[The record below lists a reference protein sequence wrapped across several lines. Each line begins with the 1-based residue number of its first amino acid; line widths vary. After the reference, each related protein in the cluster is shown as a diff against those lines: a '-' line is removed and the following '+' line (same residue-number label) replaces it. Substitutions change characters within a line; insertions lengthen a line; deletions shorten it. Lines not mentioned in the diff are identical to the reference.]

1 MTVALAFAVA
11 LVATWGIT
19 PLAIRVARSTG
30 FLDKP
35 AGYKGH
41 AAPTPYL
48 GGSAIMAGVLVAAVA
63 LGGAAH
69 GRWVLI
75 AGAVALW
82 ALGTADDK
90 LNLSPLTR
98 VVAEVVVAG
107 ALFATGNGWHVGADV
122 FNLLLTIAW
131 VVAVVNAVNL
141 MDNMDGT
148 SATVA
153 GTSALGAGALALI
166 SHDTGL
172 AVLCLAVGGACA
184 GFLPRNLARPSR
196 IFMGDGGSMPLGLLV
211 AGVAMAA
218 STHSSAGAG
227 AGAIIIGGML
237 LGLALLDTTLVTF
250 SRRVGGRP
258 LLTGARDHLT
268 HRLRT
273 KLGTPRAV
281 AAFLGGTQMLLCLGA
296 IALQQLGFGAVLSAG
311 MLTVALGAIT
321 IIRLNRWPW
330 FDRRTG
336 PRLGIEHRRPQRDLL
351 GRSRPQA
358 VAAGETARA

>member
-1 MTVALAFAVA
+1 MTLVLAFSLAFA
-11 LVATWGIT
+11 ATWAVT
-19 PLAIRVARSTG
+19 PLAIRVALATG
-30 FLDKP
+30 FIDRP

-41 AAPTPYL
+41 DAPTPYL
-48 GGSAIMAGVLVAAVA
+48 GGSAIMVGVLVTAVA
-63 LGGAAH
+63 LGGAGH
-69 GRWVLI
+69 GRWVLL
-75 AGAVALW
+75 AGAAVLW
-82 ALGTADDK
+82 MLGTADDR

-98 VVAEVVVAG
+98 VIAEAAVAG
-107 ALFATGNGWHVGADV
+107 ALFATGNGWHVSAGIVD
-122 FNLLLTIAW
+122 LLLTVGW
-131 VVAVVNAVNL
+131 VIAVVNAVNL

-153 GTSALGAGALALI
+153 GTSALGAGGLALVGGD
-166 SHDTGL
+166 SSL

-218 STHSSAGAG
+218 SAHAAVGAG
-227 AGAIIIGGML
+227 AVVIGVLL

-273 KLGTPRAV
+273 KLGTSRAV
-281 AAFLGGTQMLLCLGA
+281 AAFLGGTQLLLCGGA
-296 IALQQLGFGAVLSAG
+296 IVLGQIGLGAVLSAG
-311 MLTVALGAIT
+311 ILAT
-321 IIRLNRWPW
+321 ILAGVTIVRLNRWPW
-330 FDRRTG
+330 FDRRRG
-336 PRLGIEHRRPQRDLL
+336 PRLGIEHRRPQKDLL
-351 GRSRPQA
+351 GRPRPQQ
-358 VAAGETARA
+358 VPAGETARA